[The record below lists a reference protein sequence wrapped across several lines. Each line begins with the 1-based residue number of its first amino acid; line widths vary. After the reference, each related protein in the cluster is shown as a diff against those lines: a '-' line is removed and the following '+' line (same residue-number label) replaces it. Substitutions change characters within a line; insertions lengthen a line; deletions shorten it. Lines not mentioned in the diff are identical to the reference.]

1 MHGDAG
7 AGSNRPV
14 IRWMGRH
21 IVGKGTF
28 LHKAFV
34 AGIVLKGADSVL
46 EIIGGISLLLISPQ
60 SLSNAV
66 SSLVRHELSEDPGDL
81 VAGLLA
87 HWAQDWSVGSQL
99 FAAFYL
105 FSHGVAKLAVAV
117 ALLKSKIWAYHAGIV
132 FFLIFIFY
140 QLYRFSHTRS
150 AWLILLTVFDIVIV
164 YLTWAEYRRVKRNG
178 LVSK

>member
-1 MHGDAG
+1 MD
-7 AGSNRPV
+7 
-14 IRWMGRH
+14 RH
-21 IVGKGTF
+21 IVGNGTF
-28 LHKAFV
+28 LHKAFI

-46 EIIGGISLLLISPQ
+46 EIIGGILLLLISPQ

-66 SSLVRHELSEDPGDL
+66 SLLIRHEISEDPGDL
-81 VAGLLA
+81 VAGHLA
-87 HWAQDWSVGSQL
+87 RWAQDWSVGSQL

-150 AWLILLTVFDIVIV
+150 AWLIVLTVFDIAII

-178 LVSK
+178 ILGK